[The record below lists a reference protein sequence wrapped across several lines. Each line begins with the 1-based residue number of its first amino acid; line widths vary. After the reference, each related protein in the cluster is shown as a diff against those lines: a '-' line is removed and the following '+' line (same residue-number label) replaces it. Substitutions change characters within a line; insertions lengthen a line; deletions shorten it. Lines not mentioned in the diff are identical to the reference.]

1 MITKPNMSNTT
12 TQSPTNTAILA
23 KTVEPDLPP
32 GSLELQPNPLPLQDI
47 DIHMIG
53 HLHAGINQKGRIV
66 LQDALMIG
74 AILNRRKHA
83 LRHGEWL
90 KFLNEALPFDER
102 TARRYMRLDRDR
114 DAIFK
119 SDNVS
124 DLDLS
129 RAYRILSPPKP
140 GKKEARTPI
149 HDAAVEINSTA
160 TVDRG
165 DAGLVLDATTE
176 MGGESN
182 PLSDIASAAG
192 ATMSRGPVATRP
204 TAVGEAAGEL
214 ETSVSVMETRI
225 PPERPADSQRPATES
240 QATPLFSLLDGVITD
255 DMWQRGWIRPE
266 WVRDALRALDQSSAS
281 EEDWSAA
288 ELLASKL
295 NHQKLLVQ
303 VSSVINQISTN
314 FPADLVLILDNLD
327 ETIAT
332 IRNWVRQ
339 EQFHAYNTINS
350 K

>member
-1 MITKPNMSNTT
+1 MI
-12 TQSPTNTAILA
+12 
-23 KTVEPDLPP
+23 KTVEPDLSP
-32 GSLELQPNPLPLQDI
+32 GPLELQPNPLPLQEADI
-47 DIHMIG
+47 DTIG

-74 AILNRRKHA
+74 ALLNRQKHA

-90 KFLNEALPFDER
+90 KFLDESLPFDER

-114 DAIFK
+114 EAIFK

-149 HDAAVEINSTA
+149 RDAAAVEINSTA

-182 PLSDIASAAG
+182 PLSVASAAG

-214 ETSVSVMETRI
+214 ETSVSAMETRI

-240 QATPLFSLLDGVITD
+240 EATPLFSLLDGVITD
-255 DMWQRGWIRPE
+255 AMWQPGWIRPE
-266 WVRDALRALDQSSAS
+266 WVRSALHTLDQPSAWD
-281 EEDWSAA
+281 EEWSAA
-288 ELLASKL
+288 ELFAAKL
-295 NHQKLLVQ
+295 HHQKLLVQ
-303 VSSVINQISTN
+303 LSSVINLISTN
-314 FPADLVLILDNLD
+314 CPAGLMLDNLR
-327 ETIAT
+327 ETIMT
-332 IRNWVRQ
+332 IGNWIRQ
-339 EQFHAYNTINS
+339 EEFPHIREAT
-350 K
+350 

>member
-1 MITKPNMSNTT
+1 MSNTT
-12 TQSPTNTAILA
+12 IESPIDTAILA
-23 KTVEPDLPP
+23 KTVERDLPP
-32 GSLELQPNPLPLQDI
+32 GPLALQPNPLPLQEI
-47 DIHMIG
+47 DITTIG

-74 AILNRRKHA
+74 ALLNRQKHA

-90 KFLNEALPFDER
+90 KFLNESLPFDER

-114 DAIFK
+114 EAIFK
-119 SDNVS
+119 SDNVA

-129 RAYRILSPPKP
+129 RAYRILSLPKP

-149 HDAAVEINSTA
+149 DDAAAVEINSTA

-182 PLSDIASAAG
+182 PLSDVASAAG

-214 ETSVSVMETRI
+214 EASSVSAMETRI

-240 QATPLFSLLDGVITD
+240 EETPLFTLLDGVIMD
-255 DMWQRGWIRPE
+255 DMWQPGWIRPE
-266 WVRDALRALDQSSAS
+266 WVRNALHTLDQSSAS

-295 NHQKLLVQ
+295 HHQKLLVQ

-314 FPADLVLILDNLD
+314 FPSGLMLDDLE
-327 ETIAT
+327 ETVTTIGNWIHQEKFPRTREAT
-332 IRNWVRQ
+332 
-339 EQFHAYNTINS
+339 
-350 K
+350 